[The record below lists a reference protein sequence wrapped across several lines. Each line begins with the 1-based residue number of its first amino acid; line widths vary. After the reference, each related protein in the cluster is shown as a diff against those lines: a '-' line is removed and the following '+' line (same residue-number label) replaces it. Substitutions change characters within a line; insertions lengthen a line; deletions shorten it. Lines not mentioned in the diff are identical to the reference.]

1 MKIHIATD
9 HAGFALKEAVMEYL
23 VEQNHDVVDHGA
35 FLFQEDD
42 DYPEFIK
49 KASLAVSENPIDN
62 IGIIFGGSG
71 QGESIVANKYPHIRC
86 VLWYGGSYDIITL
99 AREHNNANML
109 SLGARFISKEESI
122 RAVQL
127 FLDTPFSNEKR
138 HSRRINT
145 IDIV

>member
-23 VEQNHDVVDHGA
+23 VEKGYDVVDHGA
-35 FLFQEDD
+35 FSYHADD

-49 KASLAVSENPIDN
+49 KASLAISENSVEN

-71 QGESIVANKYPHIRC
+71 QGESIVANRYKNVRC
-86 VLWYGGSYDIITL
+86 ALWYGGSYDIITL
-99 AREHNNANML
+99 AREHNNANIL
-109 SLGARFISKEESI
+109 SLGARFISEEESI

-127 FLDTPFSNEKR
+127 FLDTPFSEEER
-138 HSRRINT
+138 HSRRINS
-145 IDIV
+145 IENI